1 MNNSYLREQGSTITH
16 VSADRRWISLD
27 QTIIYPGGGGQPADQ
42 AKLLINE
49 EWYQVVEIRRDQE
62 DGISYKLSIDHQVP
76 AFFSHLSKRLV
87 PNVAILSIAVGIL
100 VGFLLDVIATMINK
114 SASSFFVV
122 VYSSS
127 VLPGMV
133 PWFVILISE
142 LKFRRQSPEIMRS
155 HPFKLPLYPY
165 SNYFSIGLLI
175 VILFFMFIN
184 PDTQVSVSIGVVF
197 LLLVSCMY
205 WVKKKRGTV

>member
-1 MNNSYLREQGSTITH
+1 ML
-16 VSADRRWISLD
+16 
-27 QTIIYPGGGGQPADQ
+27 
-42 AKLLINE
+42 
-49 EWYQVVEIRRDQE
+49 
-62 DGISYKLSIDHQVP
+62 YKLSIDHQVP
-76 AFFSHLSKRLV
+76 AFFSHFSKRLV

-142 LKFRRQSPEIMRS
+142 LKFRRQNPEIMRS
-155 HPFKLPLYPY
+155 IRL
-165 SNYFSIGLLI
+165 NYRYIHTLTISR
-175 VILFFMFIN
+175 
-184 PDTQVSVSIGVVF
+184 
-197 LLLVSCMY
+197 LVCWS
-205 WVKKKRGTV
+205 

>member
-1 MNNSYLREQGSTITH
+1 MALAALSGLASSWVQPQQIKWAGPSVVLAYL
-16 VSADRRWISLD
+16 
-27 QTIIYPGGGGQPADQ
+27 
-42 AKLLINE
+42 
-49 EWYQVVEIRRDQE
+49 
-62 DGISYKLSIDHQVP
+62 
-76 AFFSHLSKRLV
+76 
-87 PNVAILSIAVGIL
+87 L
-100 VGFLLDVIATMINK
+100 VGMALFA
-114 SASSFFVV
+114 V

-142 LKFRRQSPEIMRS
+142 LKFRRQNPEIMRS

-175 VILFFMFIN
+175 IILFFMFIN
-184 PDTQVSVSIGVVF
+184 PDTRVSVSIGVVF